1 MKMNRSKSRLV
12 AIVGMC
18 GSGKSVLAGELVNRG
33 WNTLRFGQLTLDE
46 VKRRGLPPLEKHEK
60 EIREE
65 LRKTHGMAAFAI
77 LNIPKI
83 DELKKLGPVVLDG
96 LYSWSE
102 YKVLKE
108 KYGEDL
114 VVVAVY
120 SPPTLR
126 YARLENRAANHS
138 QDSEL
143 VFRSVAKS
151 DAQKRDCAEIENIE
165 KGGPIAM
172 ADFTLQ
178 NTLDLPYLM
187 EQIKELLKTI

>member
-1 MKMNRSKSRLV
+1 MNKTLDPKLIAV
-12 AIVGMC
+12 VGMC
-18 GSGKSVLAGELVNRG
+18 GSGKSVLAKELVVRG
-33 WNTLRFGQLTLDE
+33 WNYLRFGQLTLDE

-65 LRKTHGMAAFAI
+65 LRKTHGMAAFAM

-83 DELKKLGPVVLDG
+83 DELKKQGPVVLDG

-114 VVVAVY
+114 AVVAVY
-120 SPPTLR
+120 SPPALR
-126 YARLENRAANHS
+126 YARLENRAANHT
-138 QDSEL
+138 DDTKL

-151 DAQKRDCAEIENIE
+151 DAQKRDHAEIENIE

-172 ADFTLQ
+172 ADFTLI
-178 NTLDLPYLM
+178 NTQDLSYLM
-187 EQIKELLKTI
+187 GQIQDLLSKL